1 MPPSPLPVFGRARV
15 FELGGPKFNIGG
27 ITIQHRVPLIQHRV
41 LRIQLRVLLIQHRR
55 AHNSTSQCYKF
66 QFEGPLIP
74 HREPNSISEG
84 AHFKFARRA
93 LNSTVGNI
101 EVGVGAQDIE
111 SGV

>member
-15 FELGGPKFNIGG
+15 FELGGSKFNIGG

-66 QFEGPLIP
+66 Q

-93 LNSTVGNI
+93 LNLTVGNI
-101 EVGVGAQDIE
+101 EVGVGARDIE